1 MKLKE
6 NNLWLNSC
14 LFVDQVL
21 SITKILINHNK
32 ISATIGAFS
41 LGIVLAWTSPAL
53 PFLSDCNDKSSN
65 FNPNFNNC
73 TLSKA
78 FTKEEGSWISSLFG
92 IGALLSCAITG
103 ILMSKFGRKWT
114 LIALNGPLLLGWVCL
129 LIPAYKTDI
138 ATPYLFYVGRI
149 LTGLG
154 TGGFATVG
162 PVYISEVAET
172 SIRGSIGIESL
183 QKFAITNLSK

>member
-1 MKLKE
+1 M
-6 NNLWLNSC
+6 
-14 LFVDQVL
+14 L
-21 SITKILINHNK
+21 SITKILINHDK

-73 TLSKA
+73 TLSKS

-129 LIPAYKTDI
+129 LIPSYKTDI

-183 QKFAITNLSK
+183 QFLLL